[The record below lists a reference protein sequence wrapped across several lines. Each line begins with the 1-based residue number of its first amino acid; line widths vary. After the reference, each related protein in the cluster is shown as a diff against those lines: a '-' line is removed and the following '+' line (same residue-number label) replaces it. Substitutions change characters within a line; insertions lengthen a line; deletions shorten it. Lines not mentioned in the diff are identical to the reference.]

1 MRFYITGEDVFSER
15 NTGSLLSR
23 EAIRQTPFQITDHP
37 GGDYRLTPVQVV
49 QIPDGLGVDEPVP
62 TRLELKSLR

>member
-37 GGDYRLTPVQVV
+37 GVDDRLTPVQIVPV
-49 QIPDGLGVDEPVP
+49 PDGLGVDEPAP
-62 TRLELKSLR
+62 TRFELKTLR